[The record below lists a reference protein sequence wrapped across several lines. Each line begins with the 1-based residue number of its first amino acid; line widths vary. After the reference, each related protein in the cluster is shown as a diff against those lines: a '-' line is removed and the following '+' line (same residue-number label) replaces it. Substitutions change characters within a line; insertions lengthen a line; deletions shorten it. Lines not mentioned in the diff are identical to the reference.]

1 MKRASYSR
9 AQGGVTR
16 MELMVAVT
24 IGLFVMLGV
33 LEIFLNTSK
42 INRNQDN
49 LSHLQETGRFA
60 AEFLS
65 RDIRMAGYPKVGFSG
80 TAVMGTNNYGS
91 GINNS
96 DSITV
101 SFDSTTATG
110 AKPDCLGQP
119 VAGLF
124 AINQYYIDND
134 ANGVP
139 SLFCLGSGNSTTPQ
153 ALLEGVENM
162 QIFYGVDTN
171 SDKAADKYLRADQ
184 VTTAAAWP
192 NVVSV
197 RIKLLLRTLD
207 DNIATTKQV
216 YAYTDMTGTDA
227 DNSTI
232 NITAPDYRIRRV
244 YETTI
249 TLRNRLI

>member
-1 MKRASYSR
+1 MKRTSYSR
-9 AQGGVTR
+9 AQGGFTLI
-16 MELMVAVT
+16 ELMIAVT

-60 AEFLS
+60 TEFLS

-80 TAVMGTNNYGS
+80 TAVVGADGGGLNS
-91 GINNS
+91 S
-96 DSITV
+96 DSISV

-110 AKPDCLGQP
+110 AMPDCLGQTTAEP
-119 VAGLF
+119 AV
-124 AINQYYIDND
+124 NQYYIAND

-139 SLFCLGSGNSTTPQ
+139 SLFCLGSGNATAQ
-153 ALLEGVENM
+153 AILEGVENM
-162 QIFYGVDTN
+162 QILYGVDTDG
-171 SDKAADKYLRADQ
+171 DKSANKYLSANLLSAADWL
-184 VTTAAAWP
+184 

-197 RIKLLLRTLD
+197 RISLLLRTLD
-207 DNIATTKQV
+207 DNITTAKQV
-216 YAYTDMTGTDA
+216 YSYNGT
-227 DNSTI
+227 S

-244 YETTI
+244 YETTV